1 MTLPLSRER
10 QPVLRRPAGIPL
22 LVSTIAMSIAVQS
35 LASMAILV
43 PTVLAPVAAS
53 ELGVQA
59 SRIGILVAFMYCA
72 AIVSGLICDTLIARF
87 GPVRVFEYAVVLV
100 AVGLAS
106 GFGGNLGVVFFLGA
120 LAGTAIGFVN
130 PASSTILLRVSPP
143 QYRSLIFSIKQTGV
157 PLGSAIAS
165 VLIPALLQH
174 LHWRDVLLVLGI
186 GSAFVLAVV
195 APFRST
201 YDRDRNP
208 RQRVRLS
215 AIGAPIAE
223 ILSRHELLTLA
234 LTSAVYA
241 AVQMSCFTYLMLY
254 LIVELGYS
262 LVLAGLVF
270 SVAQVMGIIGRPI
283 WGMVADRFQAPRQL
297 LAGLGIAMGLC
308 GLAAASFT
316 PALPVA
322 AIMAV
327 CAVYGASAVGWNG
340 VFLAEVARIAPPGK
354 VGMVT
359 GGVMLFNFS
368 GAVLGPPA
376 FGAVLGYSGSYA
388 LGFLCIS
395 LLPLV
400 WGLRLALTRRAAGGG
415 NGSLPSRT
423 GA

>member
-1 MTLPLSRER
+1 
-10 QPVLRRPAGIPL
+10 
-22 LVSTIAMSIAVQS
+22 VSTIAMTVAVQS
-35 LASMAILV
+35 LASVAIVV

-59 SRIGILVAFMYCA
+59 TRIGMLVAFMYSV
-72 AIVSGLICDTLIARF
+72 AIGTGLMCDALIARF
-87 GPVRVFEYAVVLV
+87 GPVRVFEFAVVLV

-120 LAGTAIGFVN
+120 LAGAAIGLVN
-130 PASSTILLRVSPP
+130 PASSTILLQVSPP
-143 QYRSLIFSIKQTGV
+143 RYRSLIFSIKQTGV

-174 LHWRDVLLVLGI
+174 IHWRDAVLILGV
-186 GSAFVLAVV
+186 GSAFVLVVV
-195 APFRST
+195 APFRSA

-208 RQRVRLS
+208 HQRIRLS

-223 ILSRHELLTLA
+223 ILSRHELLRLA
-234 LTSAVYA
+234 LTSAVYS

-254 LIVELGYS
+254 LIVELDYS

-270 SVAQVMGIIGRPI
+270 SVAQVMGIIGRPV
-283 WGMVADRFQAPRQL
+283 WGMVADRFQAPRQV

-308 GLAAASFT
+308 GLAAALFT
-316 PALPVA
+316 PALPMA
-322 AIMAV
+322 AIVAV

-354 VGMVT
+354 VGTVT

-368 GAVLGPPA
+368 GSVLGPPA
-376 FGAVLGYSGSYA
+376 FGAILGFTGSYA
-388 LGFLCIS
+388 LGFLFIA

-400 WGLRLALTRRAAGGG
+400 WGLNLALAPRAAAAG
-415 NGSLPSRT
+415 N
-423 GA
+423 

>member
-1 MTLPLSRER
+1 MTLPLSRE
-10 QPVLRRPAGIPL
+10 QQSVLRRPASISL
-22 LVSTIAMSIAVQS
+22 LMSTIAMTAAVQS
-35 LASMAILV
+35 LTAMSILV

-53 ELGVQA
+53 DLGVQA
-59 SRIGILVAFMYCA
+59 SRIGILVAFIYFV
-72 AIVSGLICDTLIARF
+72 AIGTGLMCDTLIARF
-87 GPVRVFEYAVVLV
+87 GPVRVFEFAVVLV

-106 GFGGNLGVVFFLGA
+106 GFGGNLGAVFFLGA
-120 LAGTAIGFVN
+120 LAGAATGFVN
-130 PASSTILLRVSPP
+130 PASSTILLQVSPP

-165 VLIPALLQH
+165 VLIPALLQTM
-174 LHWRDVLLVLGI
+174 HWRDALLVLGV
-186 GSAFVLAVV
+186 GSAFVLIVV

-208 RQRVRLS
+208 HQRIRLS
-215 AIGAPIAE
+215 AIGAPIGE

-234 LTSAVYA
+234 LSSAVYS
-241 AVQMSCFTYLMLY
+241 AVQLSCFTYLMLY

-270 SVAQVMGIIGRPI
+270 SVAQVMGIIGRPV
-283 WGMVADRFQAPRQL
+283 WGVVADRFQAPRQV
-297 LAGLGIAMGLC
+297 LAGLGITMGLC
-308 GLAAASFT
+308 GLAAALFT

-322 AIMAV
+322 AIVAV

-368 GAVLGPPA
+368 GAVLGPPV
-376 FGAVLGYSGSYA
+376 FGAILGFTGSYA
-388 LGFLCIS
+388 LGFLFIA

-400 WGLRLALTRRAAGGG
+400 WGLRLALGPRAAAGG
-415 NGSLPSRT
+415 N
-423 GA
+423 